1 MRDLQ
6 DILYTCGVV
15 STQGRLDLDISSLA
29 FDSRNVTA
37 NSAFIAISGTQVDGH
52 QYIDQAIKA
61 GAIAI
66 ICERFPASFNP
77 EITYVEVKNPGVA
90 LGVMASHF
98 YGNPSKKLKLVG
110 ITGTNGKTT
119 TATLL
124 YQLFMHL
131 GYQCGLIS
139 TIACRIGSSIL
150 PSTHTTPDAIKINEL
165 LAEMVDAGCE
175 YVFMEVSSH
184 AIHQGRVAGLQFTGG
199 VFTNLTHDHL
209 DYHLTFKAY
218 LEAKKQFF
226 DQLPS
231 SAFALSNADDR
242 NGKIMLQNCKA
253 QKKYYGIRS
262 LADFKGRVL
271 ENQLD
276 GMQMKIDGN
285 EVYSPLSGD
294 FNSYN
299 LMAIYG
305 TAILLEQSLEEV
317 LTGLSLLKGAEGRFE
332 VMRSANNITAIV
344 DYAHTPDALE
354 NVLNTLNALRTHNEQ
369 LITVTGAGGDRDK
382 TKRPIMAGIASRLS
396 TKVILTSDNPRT
408 EDPEKILEDM
418 QQGIDASK
426 KARTLVITNRKEA
439 IKTAWNLA
447 MPGDMILIA
456 GKGHEKYQEIN
467 GVRHH
472 FDDKEI
478 IEELMK
484 EI

>member
-1 MRDLQ
+1 MMELQ
-6 DILYTCGVV
+6 DILYSCGVIETKGMLNV
-15 STQGRLDLDISSLA
+15 PIGHIA
-29 FDSRNVTA
+29 FDSRNVVPDTA
-37 NSAFIAISGTQVDGH
+37 FVATKGTRVDGH
-52 QYIDQAIKA
+52 QFIEQAIGK
-61 GAIAI
+61 GATAI
-66 ICERFPASFNP
+66 ICGQFPQTIHP
-77 EITYVEVKNPGVA
+77 DITYIQVRNPSFA
-90 LGVMASHF
+90 LGMMASNF

-124 YQLFMHL
+124 YNLFMQL

-139 TIACRIGSSIL
+139 TISCRIGSTEL
-150 PSTHTTPDAIKINEL
+150 PSSHTTPDGVKINEL
-165 LAEMVDAGCE
+165 LAEMADSGCE
-175 YVFMEVSSH
+175 YAFMEVSSH
-184 AIHQGRVAGLQFTGG
+184 AIDQDRIAGLTFACG

-218 LEAKKQFF
+218 LEAKKRFF

-231 SAFALSNADDR
+231 AAFALSNADDR
-242 NGKIMLQNCKA
+242 NGKIMLQNTKA
-253 QKKYYGIRS
+253 SKCFYG
-262 LADFKGRVL
+262 LKNMADFKGKVL
-271 ENQLD
+271 ENHLD
-276 GMQMKIDGN
+276 GMQIKIDGN

-305 TAILLEQSLEEV
+305 TAMLLDQSKEEV
-317 LTGLSLLKGAEGRFE
+317 LTGLSMLRGAEGRFD
-332 VMRSANNITAIV
+332 VIKSSNNITAIV
-344 DYAHTPDALE
+344 DYSHTPDALE

-382 TKRPIMAGIASRLS
+382 TKRPLMAGIASRLS

-418 QQGIDASK
+418 KQGIDASK

-447 MPGDMILIA
+447 QPGDMILIA

>member
-1 MRDLQ
+1 MMELQ
-6 DILYTCGVV
+6 DILYSCGVIETKGMLNV
-15 STQGRLDLDISSLA
+15 PINHIA
-29 FDSRNVTA
+29 FDSRSVTTDT
-37 NSAFIAISGTQVDGH
+37 AFVATKGTRVDGH
-52 QYIDQAIKA
+52 TYIGQAIKE
-61 GAIAI
+61 GATAI
-66 ICERFPASFNP
+66 ICGQFPEEIHP
-77 EITYVEVKNPGVA
+77 EITYILVKNPSFA
-90 LGVMASHF
+90 LGMMASNF

-124 YQLFMHL
+124 YNLFMHL

-139 TIACRIGSSIL
+139 TISCRIGNAEL
-150 PSTHTTPDAIKINEL
+150 PSSHTTPDAVKINEL
-165 LAEMVDAGCE
+165 LAQMVDSGCE
-175 YVFMEVSSH
+175 YTFMEVSSH
-184 AIHQGRVAGLQFTGG
+184 AIDQERIAGLTFTGG
-199 VFTNLTHDHL
+199 VFTNITHDHL

-218 LEAKKQFF
+218 LEAKKRFF

-231 SAFALSNADDR
+231 AAFALSNADDR
-242 NGKIMLQNCKA
+242 NGKIMLQNTKA
-253 QKKYYGIRS
+253 TKNFYG
-262 LADFKGRVL
+262 LKNMADFKGKVL
-271 ENQLD
+271 ENHLD
-276 GMQMKIDGN
+276 GMQIKIDGI

-305 TAILLEQSLEEV
+305 TAMLLGQAKEEV
-317 LTGLSLLKGAEGRFE
+317 LAGLSMLKGAEGRFD
-332 VMRSANNITAIV
+332 VIKSANNITAIV

-382 TKRPIMAGIASRLS
+382 TKRPLMAAIASRLS
-396 TKVILTSDNPRT
+396 TRVILTSDNPRS
-408 EDPEKILEDM
+408 EDPEKILEEM
-418 QQGIDASK
+418 KQGIDVTK

-447 MPGDMILIA
+447 QPGDMILIA